1 MIPLFR
7 ERVTARADWSRDAHD
22 DRIEDVM
29 SRVVDELRSIRGPM
43 PQAELDAMAH
53 DIVLD
58 VARFVLRWVEATG
71 EEAASDRDAALDL
84 TRRRLA
90 FAGSPERLAL

>member
-7 ERVTARADWSRDAHD
+7 ERVAARTDWSRDAHD
-22 DRIEDVM
+22 DGIEDLM
-29 SRVVDELRSIRGPM
+29 SRVVDELRSIRGSM

-58 VARFVLRWVEATG
+58 VARFVLRWAEGAG
-71 EEAASDRDAALDL
+71 EDAALDL

-90 FAGSPERLAL
+90 LAGSPERLAI